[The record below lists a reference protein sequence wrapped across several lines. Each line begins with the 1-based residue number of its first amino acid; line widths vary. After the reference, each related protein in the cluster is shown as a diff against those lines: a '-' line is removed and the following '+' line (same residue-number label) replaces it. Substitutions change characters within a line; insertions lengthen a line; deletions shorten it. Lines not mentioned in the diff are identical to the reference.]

1 MISVPMR
8 DPREDPELHAL
19 VRRYVMPGRRY
30 LKLGGPLLRM
40 EEGEYG
46 RFLRALREDA
56 RAVTAEEIGVLL
68 EGGWRERRT
77 AAWLVAVGGRTEFR
91 ERVGGLLR
99 ESEVCCA
106 GASYAVTLASF
117 GAERDAELLAAYL
130 ERYLRRPD
138 LEIGRAHV

>member
-19 VRRYVMPGRRY
+19 VRRYVLPGRRY

-56 RAVTAEEIGVLL
+56 GAVTAEEIGVLL
-68 EGGWRERRT
+68 EGGGGSGGPPLGW
-77 AAWLVAVGGRTEFR
+77 WLWVGGPSSGSGSGACCG
-91 ERVGGLLR
+91 RVR
-99 ESEVCCA
+99 CA
-106 GASYAVTLASF
+106 VPGP
-117 GAERDAELLAAYL
+117 RM
-130 ERYLRRPD
+130 P
-138 LEIGRAHV
+138 